1 MCVFGTVQGC
11 MEYFYNPGTG
21 PPRRVLGG
29 RTLSPSEGLALP
41 THPRAALQENQLS
54 PCCFRVSV
62 IDQCALSDL
71 CSLGSGDIT
80 MNNSAREK
88 LNYFHL

>member
-21 PPRRVLGG
+21 PPQRVLGG

-62 IDQCALSDL
+62 ILL
-71 CSLGSGDIT
+71 CVCFNISGRRRTRI
-80 MNNSAREK
+80 SQSS
-88 LNYFHL
+88 

>member
-1 MCVFGTVQGC
+1 

-21 PPRRVLGG
+21 PPRRVPGG
-29 RTLSPSEGLALP
+29 QTLSPSEGLALP

-62 IDQCALSDL
+62 ILL
-71 CSLGSGDIT
+71 CVYFNISGRRHIRI
-80 MNNSAREK
+80 SQSS
-88 LNYFHL
+88 